1 MKKWLT
7 EDVCCYAIVAR
18 EVGDATHTPHLQ
30 GFMHLK
36 RKVRFTVLKKKL
48 NAHYEIARGNDEEN
62 RDYCKK
68 GGDVILEVGK
78 PAEKVGTT
86 NIYVCAK
93 ELADKVAAGEDLDTL
108 LSSDERYVAA
118 YAKYTGFVDKCV
130 EAKCEKIG
138 KEKFEK
144 KYCSMNLVLHE
155 WQVEL
160 YDMLTKEEPDDRK
173 IYWYIDLRGG
183 AGKSTFVNYYMARHK
198 AACFCGGKIENL
210 AFAYNREPVCLFL
223 I

>member
-160 YDMLTKEEPDDRK
+160 YDMLTKEEPDDRMV
-173 IYWYIDLRGG
+173 G
-183 AGKSTFVNYYMARHK
+183 
-198 AACFCGGKIENL
+198 
-210 AFAYNREPVCLFL
+210 FL
-223 I
+223 IVSINRV